1 MSVGE
6 FLKPWIP
13 HLTPYKAGVTLP
25 GLVKLA
31 SNENNWGPSPK
42 VVEALKGAAVDVYR
56 YPYKDE
62 EVRSAVAKYA
72 GVSVDNV
79 VLGNGSDEL
88 IDLILKAFRGP
99 ALSFNPSFS
108 EYRIISQT
116 LGTEFWEVDLLPDFS
131 LPVENF
137 GKIGGKANIIFVATP
152 NNPTGGVV
160 SQKDLVSI
168 LKLGKITVVDEAY
181 FEFCGETIVPLIK
194 KHPNLIVLRTLSKA
208 FGLAGLRIGY
218 AVSNPEI
225 IACLMAAKPPFNI
238 NYLAAEAALA
248 ALADIPYMKKTT
260 GAIIRDR
267 PRLMRGLSECFT
279 AYPSEANF
287 VFADVSPL
295 TAEEAYR
302 FFVGKGFVV
311 RSFGRFPNF
320 GGEYI
325 RVTVGTTDETSGFL
339 KVLDG
344 LRRSRKQRQH

>member
-1 MSVGE
+1 M
-6 FLKPWIP
+6 
-13 HLTPYKAGVTLP
+13 
-25 GLVKLA
+25 
-31 SNENNWGPSPK
+31 
-42 VVEALKGAAVDVYR
+42 
-56 YPYKDE
+56 
-62 EVRSAVAKYA
+62 
-72 GVSVDNV
+72 
-79 VLGNGSDEL
+79 GNGSDEL
-88 IDLILKAFRGP
+88 IDIILKVFRGP

-137 GKIGGKANIIFVATP
+137 GKIGCKANIIFVATP
-152 NNPTGGVV
+152 NNPTGGAV
-160 SQKDLVSI
+160 SQKDLVAI

-181 FEFCGETIVPLIK
+181 YEFCGETIVPLIK
-194 KHPNLIVLRTLSKA
+194 KYPNLIVLRTLSKA

-225 IACLMAAKPPFNI
+225 IACLMSAKPPFNI
-238 NYLAAEAALA
+238 NYLASEAALA
-248 ALADIPYMKKTT
+248 ALTDIPYMKKTT

-295 TAEEAYR
+295 TAEEAYQ
-302 FFVGKGFVV
+302 FFVKKGFVV

-320 GGEYI
+320 SGEYI

-344 LRRSRKQRQH
+344 VKRART